1 VSVREYREI
10 EARRALAELG
20 DVLPDLRAVRLAADV
35 RWIPTVHVMSAAEI
49 VTDPTALDIT
59 TLVIAVIGLAAA
71 LLSLGWQVA
80 SWMLSGPRVR

>member
-1 VSVREYREI
+1 M
-10 EARRALAELG
+10 G
-20 DVLPDLRAVRLAADV
+20 PDLRAVRLATDV

-71 LLSLGWQVA
+71 FLSLAWQVA
-80 SWMLSGPRVR
+80 VWMLSGPRVR